1 MDSGPILT
9 EIARAVRE
17 RGGRA
22 LVVGGWVRDR
32 LLGRSATEMDVE
44 VFGIPVEELPALL
57 SAFGRVEPIGK
68 SFPVYKLGAID
79 IGLPRRESKAGRG
92 HKGFVV
98 DGDPSMSIE
107 DAARRRDFTINAI
120 SWDPLTGE
128 TFDPVG
134 GRNDLDRRIL
144 RAVDPATFGDD
155 SLRVLRALQFAARF
169 ELALDAAT
177 AALCRSIPLD
187 DLPPERIWGE
197 IEKLL
202 LAGRPSIGFQLALD
216 LGVVDRLFPE
226 LKALVDCPQEPEWHP
241 EGDVWVHTLMV
252 IDQARQRIDDLDR
265 ADRIT
270 VMLAAVTHDFG
281 KPKTTAFLDGR
292 IRSLNHEE
300 EGVAPAAAFLDRL
313 NVHSIDGK
321 DVRRQVLG
329 LTAHHLKPGMLFK
342 VRHELTDG
350 AFRRLAQKVD
360 LELLARVAKSDCLGR
375 TGDFDCSAMDWFLER
390 ARELGVDRSPPKPLL
405 LGRHLLDLGVPPGP
419 AMGELLK
426 QVYERQLDGEI
437 TSIEQAVT
445 LASQMVGISP
455 QRHKDTE

>member
-1 MDSGPILT
+1 VTGTRPSSSTGVRRTAAWTRKPVST
-9 EIARAVRE
+9 VTRTPEREGTIATLNGTFMTPDRNVTPAAITRAVPAGVMFGPNARLNVPGSFHVSTAHE
-17 RGGRA
+17 LRFDDGVSFSA
-22 LVVGGWVRDR
+22 LDKTGSGLTV
-32 LLGRSATEMDVE
+32 AAPE
-44 VFGIPVEELPALL
+44 
-57 SAFGRVEPIGK
+57 AFG
-68 SFPVYKLGAID
+68 F
-79 IGLPRRESKAGRG
+79 
-92 HKGFVV
+92 
-98 DGDPSMSIE
+98 
-107 DAARRRDFTINAI
+107 
-120 SWDPLTGE
+120 
-128 TFDPVG
+128 
-134 GRNDLDRRIL
+134 LDR
-144 RAVDPATFGDD
+144 T
-155 SLRVLRALQFAARF
+155 
-169 ELALDAAT
+169 
-177 AALCRSIPLD
+177 
-187 DLPPERIWGE
+187 
-197 IEKLL
+197 
-202 LAGRPSIGFQLALD
+202 
-216 LGVVDRLFPE
+216 
-226 LKALVDCPQEPEWHP
+226 PQDPEWHP

-437 TSIEQAVT
+437 TSTDDAIK

-455 QRHKDTE
+455 QRHKDAE